1 MSFCFDEEIPRDGT
15 HSLKWSFRMQG
26 PRLIYSESEQALA
39 ESEQLL
45 PLWVA
50 DMDFR
55 CAPAII
61 EAMQKR
67 VAHGIYGYSAA
78 TPGYYSTITEW
89 MQRRHHWDIDP
100 DWIVITPG
108 VVPALNL
115 LVQTLLQPGEKVLVQ
130 RPVYYPFFSAVRNN
144 GAELVSSSLLNV
156 AGDYRMDF
164 ADLQR
169 KTADPA
175 VKLAF
180 LCNPHNPVGRVWTRQ
195 ELLRFGEICH
205 ANQVRVVA
213 DEIHADL
220 THEGYRFTPFASLGP
235 DFQQHSIT
243 CTAASKSFN
252 LAGLTTSN
260 IIIADSQ
267 VRERFTATLH
277 RNGLLGANT
286 FGLVAT
292 EAAYTHGEPWL
303 DAALAYIGGNAVHLR
318 SWLAQHL
325 PGVGMSPLQGTYLA
339 WVDCNALPGSAEDRH
354 RKIFEQARVYLDD
367 GLLFG
372 PEGRGFERFNLACPR
387 GTLDRALQR
396 LVTVLQP
403 HGD

>member
-1 MSFCFDEEIPRDGT
+1 MSFCFDEEIPRAGT

-26 PRLIYSESEQALA
+26 PHLIYSEPEPPLA
-39 ESEQLL
+39 EPEQLL

-89 MQRRHHWDIDP
+89 MQRRYNWSVDP

-130 RPVYYPFFSAVRNN
+130 RPVYYPFFSAVQNN
-144 GAELVSSSLLNV
+144 GAKLVSSSLLNV

-164 ADLQR
+164 EDLQR
-169 KTADPA
+169 KAADPA

-180 LCNPHNPVGRVWTRQ
+180 LCNPHNPVGRVWDRQ

-205 ANQVRVVA
+205 ANQVQVVA
-213 DEIHADL
+213 DEIHGDL

-235 DFQQHSIT
+235 DFQERSIT

-260 IIIADSQ
+260 IIIADPQ
-267 VRERFTATLH
+267 VRERFAATLH
-277 RNGLLGANT
+277 RNGLLGANA

-303 DAALAYIGGNAVHLR
+303 EAALAYIGENANHLR
-318 SWLAQHL
+318 SWLTQHL
-325 PGVGMSPLQGTYLA
+325 PGLRMSPLQGTYLA
-339 WVDCNALPGSAEDRH
+339 WVDCNALPGSAEERH

-387 GTLDRALQR
+387 RTLDRALQR
-396 LVTVLQP
+396 LGTVLQA
-403 HGD
+403 GDD

>member
-1 MSFCFDEEIPRDGT
+1 MSFCFDEEIPRAGT

-26 PRLIYSESEQALA
+26 PHLIYSEPEPPLA
-39 ESEQLL
+39 EPEQLL

-89 MQRRHHWDIDP
+89 MQRRYNWSVDP

-130 RPVYYPFFSAVRNN
+130 RPVYYPFFSAVQNN
-144 GAELVSSSLLNV
+144 GAKLVSSSLLNV

-164 ADLQR
+164 EDLQR
-169 KTADPA
+169 KAADPA

-180 LCNPHNPVGRVWTRQ
+180 LCNPHNPVGRVWDRQ

-205 ANQVRVVA
+205 ANQVQVVA
-213 DEIHADL
+213 DEIHGDL

-260 IIIADSQ
+260 IIIADPQ
-267 VRERFTATLH
+267 IRERFAATLH
-277 RNGLLGANT
+277 HNGLLGANT

-303 DAALAYIGGNAVHLR
+303 DAVLAYIGENAAYLR
-318 SWLAQHL
+318 TWLTQHL
-325 PGVGMSPLQGTYLA
+325 PGLCMSPLQGTYLA
-339 WVDCNALPGSAEDRH
+339 WVDCNALPGSAEARH
-354 RKIFEQARVYLDD
+354 REIFEQARVYLDD

-387 GTLDRALQR
+387 RTLDRALQR

-403 HGD
+403 GKD

>member
-26 PRLIYSESEQALA
+26 PHLLYSEPEQSLPESEQW
-39 ESEQLL
+39 L

-67 VAHGIYGYSAA
+67 VVHGIYGYSAA

-89 MQRRHHWDIDP
+89 MQRRYNWGVDP

-130 RPVYYPFFSAVRNN
+130 RPVYYPFFSAVQNN
-144 GAELVSSSLLNV
+144 GAELVSSSLRNV
-156 AGDYRMDF
+156 AGDYQMDF
-164 ADLQR
+164 EDLQR
-169 KTADPA
+169 KAADPA

-195 ELLRFGEICH
+195 ELLRFGKICH

-213 DEIHADL
+213 DEIHGDL
-220 THEGYRFTPFASLGP
+220 THAGYRFTPFASLGP

-260 IIIADSQ
+260 IIIADPQ
-267 VRERFTATLH
+267 IRERFAATLH
-277 RNGLLGANT
+277 RNGLLGAHA

-292 EAAYTHGEPWL
+292 EAAYTHGEPWM
-303 DAALAYIGGNAVHLR
+303 DAALAYIGENAIHLR
-318 SWLAQHL
+318 YWLTQHL
-325 PGVGMSPLQGTYLA
+325 PGSCMSPLQGTYLA

-387 GTLDRALQR
+387 RTLDRALQR
-396 LVTVLQP
+396 LVTILQP
-403 HGD
+403 GAD

>member
-15 HSLKWSFRMQG
+15 HSLKWSFRMRGSQLLYCE
-26 PRLIYSESEQALA
+26 PEQPLA
-39 ESEQLL
+39 ESEQWL

-78 TPGYYSTITEW
+78 SPGYYATITDW
-89 MQRRHHWDIDP
+89 MQRRHNWSIDP
-100 DWIVITPG
+100 SWIVITPG

-115 LVQTLLQPGEKVLVQ
+115 LVQTLLRPGEKVLVQ
-130 RPVYYPFFSAVRNN
+130 RPVYYPFFSAVQNN
-144 GAELVSSSLLNV
+144 GAELVSNSLLNV
-156 AGDYRMDF
+156 AGDYQMDF
-164 ADLQR
+164 EDLQR
-169 KTADPA
+169 KAADPA
-175 VKLAF
+175 VKVAL
-180 LCNPHNPVGRVWTRQ
+180 LCNPHNPVGRVWQRR

-205 ANQVRVVA
+205 ANQVRVIA
-213 DEIHADL
+213 DEIHGDL
-220 THEGYRFTPFASLGP
+220 IHDSYRFTPFASLGP

-267 VRERFTATLH
+267 LRECFAATLH
-277 RNGLLGANT
+277 RNGLLGANA

-303 DAALAYIGGNAVHLR
+303 DAVLTYIRGNAVHLHA
-318 SWLAQHL
+318 WLDRHL
-325 PGVGMSPLQGTYLA
+325 PGVRMSPLQGTYLA
-339 WVDCNALPGSAEDRH
+339 WVDGNALPGTAEERH
-354 RKIFEQARVYLDD
+354 RKILEQARVYLDD

-387 GTLDRALQR
+387 RTLDRALQR
-396 LVTVLQP
+396 LVKVL
-403 HGD
+403 